1 MAGLLS
7 SIGLGFLLNIEYL
20 LPITTL
26 FLILA
31 VGSLLHGAKKR
42 RGYKPFWLGLAGAVT
57 IIVAKFFFHNEMT
70 MYAGLAALAIA
81 SFWHAWPRGWLRK
94 VLKGYGHKKV

>member
-20 LPITTL
+20 LPITAL
-26 FLILA
+26 FLMLA
-31 VGSLLHGAKKR
+31 VGALLHGAKKR
-42 RGYKPFWLGLAGAVT
+42 RGYRPFWLGLTGAMT
-57 IIVAKFFFHNEMT
+57 IIVAKFLFHNEVA

-81 SFWHAWPRGWLRK
+81 SFWHAWPRGWLRRVFRK
-94 VLKGYGHKKV
+94 L